1 MSWKGINPS
10 LGGMTAAL
18 NAVMQNVPS
27 PLLRSLDGAQDL
39 FVFSDYSG
47 MDAPGSAYLT
57 YSFML
62 TDVARSQHALDALRS
77 VRRTYGLGLRR
88 MSYKGLSDAKKVS
101 AVPAFIAGAR
111 QLHAHV
117 ITFAVAKSIR
127 SLFHRSNRG
136 NSDAELSRIADKYK
150 SGGQEH
156 LARILHF
163 FSFSLAGIS
172 SPGQHVDW
180 ITDVD
185 QIAPEQKWLAD
196 LVTLA
201 GNLSSHYL
209 THSLGHFRLGTT
221 RSDDGTRLLED
232 VCAVPDFFAGGI
244 AETLSHQSVPSLS
257 LPNGLVVPL
266 APTVR
271 RKAVDVM
278 RLLVNDGPGALRS
291 TCLCIDPDGNSWR
304 VQARYFH
311 EMPQT

>member
-1 MSWKGINPS
+1 MTWKGINPA
-10 LGGMTAAL
+10 LGGMTTAL

-27 PLLRSLDGAQDL
+27 GLLRSLDGAKHV

-47 MDAPGSAYLT
+47 MDAPGAAYLT

-62 TDVARSQHALDALRS
+62 TDVARSQHALDALHSARK
-77 VRRTYGLGLRR
+77 THGLGPRR
-88 MSYKGLSDAKKVS
+88 MSYKGLSDTKKAS
-101 AVPAFIAGAR
+101 AVPAFVAGAR

-127 SLFHRSNRG
+127 SLFHRSG
-136 NSDAELSRIADKYK
+136 GDDSDADLSRIADKYK

-156 LARILHF
+156 LARVLHF
-163 FSFSLAGIS
+163 FSFALAGLS
-172 SPGQHVDW
+172 SQGQHVDW

-185 QIAPEQKWLAD
+185 QIAPEQEWLAD

-244 AETLSHQSVPSLS
+244 AETLSHQTIPSLN
-257 LPNGLVVPL
+257 LPTGLVVPL

-278 RLLVNDGPGALRS
+278 RLLINDGLGALRS
-291 TCLCIDPDGNSWR
+291 TCLCIEPDGNSWR
-304 VQARYFH
+304 IQARYFH
-311 EMPQT
+311 EMPPM